1 MNLRET
7 LTALADALREGA
19 DYPHPMTLDE
29 MPYWARECHFQGK
42 LQGRTEGYT
51 EGYGAGRTKGDQE
64 GYDRGLAEGKAFTY
78 DVGYSEGKQAERT
91 ALWNG
96 IQKNGT
102 RTNYYFGFANAWD
115 KETFKPEHS
124 VIVSVGTTV
133 ANNMFQNFNDGL
145 SEEEIESKSVD
156 LVEVAEQ
163 QGIEFNFTNAKQLMQ
178 TFQTGGIK
186 RIGVVD
192 ASNKTSMLYTF
203 DQKAPYSLS
212 RIEKIISSETTA
224 WDGSLAF
231 RNCRN
236 LTHCIFE
243 GVIAKS
249 LDMSPCTK
257 LDKESIT
264 SIFNSLAVITS
275 SDNHPTLTLSLTAVD
290 KAFETSEGAND
301 GHWSEEWDLLFSD
314 IVGWSFSIR

>member
-1 MNLRET
+1 MSVKSV
-7 LTALADALREGA
+7 LTAIADTIRNYTKNPGK
-19 DYPHPMTLDE
+19 MTLSQ
-29 MPYWARECHFQGK
+29 MPNEI
-42 LQGRTEGYT
+42 
-51 EGYGAGRTKGDQE
+51 D
-64 GYDRGLAEGKAFTY
+64 
-78 DVGYSEGKQAERT
+78 DVHSLGISSGIVLGKQAERT
-91 ALWNG
+91 AMWNG

-145 SEEEIESKSVD
+145 SEEEIEDKAVD

-163 QGIEFNFTNAKQLMQ
+163 QDIEFNFTNAKQLMQ

-212 RIEKIISSETTA
+212 IIEKIISSETTA

-236 LTHCIFE
+236 LIHCIFE

-249 LDMSPCTK
+249 LDMSACVK
-257 LDKESIT
+257 LDKESII
-264 SIFNSLAVITS
+264 SIMIALSTTTFGN
-275 SDNHPTLTLSLTAVD
+275 TLTLSLAAVD

-301 GHWSEEWDLLFSD
+301 GHYSEEWDLLVSERSN
-314 IVGWSFSIR
+314 WSFTIR